1 MSDGLPENEVVRKE
15 NEGGG
20 EGTGA
25 GGWGGGA
32 SSQSLFPRLFT
43 AKKCKVASGK
53 QKKTLELLH
62 NYGAYQEPIPAR
74 TI

>member
-1 MSDGLPENEVVRKE
+1 MKAAGREREP
-15 NEGGG
+15 GGG
-20 EGTGA
+20 
-25 GGWGGGA
+25 GGGA

-62 NYGAYQEPIPAR
+62 NYGAYQEPIPAYYR
-74 TI
+74 PD

>member
-1 MSDGLPENEVVRKE
+1 MSDGLHENEVVRKE
-15 NEGGG
+15 KEGGG

-25 GGWGGGA
+25 VGEGGGGV
-32 SSQSLFPRLFT
+32 SSQFLFPRLFT

-62 NYGAYQEPIPAR
+62 NYGAYYRPD
-74 TI
+74 